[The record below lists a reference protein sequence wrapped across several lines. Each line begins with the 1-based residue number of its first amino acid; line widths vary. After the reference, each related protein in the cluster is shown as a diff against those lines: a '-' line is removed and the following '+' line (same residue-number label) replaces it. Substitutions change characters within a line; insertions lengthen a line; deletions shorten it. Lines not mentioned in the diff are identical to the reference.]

1 MKLLTF
7 FATIFAFMFFAM
19 VANAEENG
27 NGTFCDALNA
37 EFSPL
42 GGFQCGDDQTAKNL
56 NHRMNQASALAGAL
70 DFNASDNNDWTVNL
84 NYANADF
91 NSAAHG
97 VGLNLTYKLPAA
109 SQEQPLWGVFKYAT
123 IGAGFASL
131 TDGDDT
137 MSALQ
142 VTVGW

>member
-1 MKLLTF
+1 MRYLLSILAIVF
-7 FATIFAFMFFAM
+7 FAFPAA
-19 VANAEENG
+19 AQENG
-27 NGTFCDALNA
+27 NGTFCNAINA
-37 EFSPL
+37 ELGDS
-42 GGFQCGDDQTAKNL
+42 GGFACGSQDEKNL

-70 DFNASDNNDWTVNL
+70 DFNASDDNDWTLNL

-123 IGAGFASL
+123 VGAGFASL

-142 VTVGW
+142 VTFGW

>member
-1 MKLLTF
+1 MRFLIM
-7 FATIFAFMFFAM
+7 TIAVLMLAFPAS
-19 VANAEENG
+19 AQENG
-27 NGTFCDALNA
+27 ENGTFCDAINA

-42 GGFQCGDDQTAKNL
+42 GGFQCGNDKRAKNL
-56 NHRMNQASALAGAL
+56 NHRMNQASALAGAM
-70 DFNASDNNDWTVNL
+70 DFNASDDNDWTLNL

-91 NSAAHG
+91 NNAAHG

-109 SQEQPLWGVFKYAT
+109 SQEDPLWGVFKYAT
-123 IGAGFASL
+123 VGAGFASL

-142 VTVGW
+142 VTFGW